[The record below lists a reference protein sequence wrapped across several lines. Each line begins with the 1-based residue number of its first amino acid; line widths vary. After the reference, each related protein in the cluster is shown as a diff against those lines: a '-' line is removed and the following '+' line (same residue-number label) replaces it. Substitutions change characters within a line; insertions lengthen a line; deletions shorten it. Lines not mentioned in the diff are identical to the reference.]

1 MRPIFNVPGEG
12 AFALIMG
19 IISGYPVGAKI
30 VANLKEQ
37 HLCSDIEAE
46 RLIAFTNNSGPLFII
61 GTVGVSMFSSVSLG
75 MLLFLSS
82 LFSCQQK
89 GDFESMNVEDF
100 DTLIQD
106 EGMQRLDVRTL
117 AEYSEGHI
125 AKTININVMDDS
137 FSSMADSLLQKDR
150 PVAVYCRSGKRSK
163 KAAAI
168 LSKKG
173 YKVFELDKGFNSW
186 QEAGKEIEK

>member
-1 MRPIFNVPGEG
+1 M
-12 AFALIMG
+12 
-19 IISGYPVGAKI
+19 
-30 VANLKEQ
+30 LKMNQ
-37 HLCSDIEAE
+37 L
-46 RLIAFTNNSGPLFII
+46 
-61 GTVGVSMFSSVSLG
+61 VVG

-82 LFSCQQK
+82 LFSYQQK

-100 DTLIQD
+100 DALIQD